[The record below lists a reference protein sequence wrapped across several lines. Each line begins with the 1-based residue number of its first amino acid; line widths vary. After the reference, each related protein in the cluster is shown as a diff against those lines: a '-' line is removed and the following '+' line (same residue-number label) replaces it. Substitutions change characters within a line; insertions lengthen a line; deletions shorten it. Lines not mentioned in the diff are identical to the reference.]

1 MSVCMHVFV
10 CVYEGTCVSLCVYV
24 SVYVCMCLGPGKVQ
38 RSPKVYLY
46 SSTVTVS
53 YLTVNFI

>member
-1 MSVCMHVFV
+1 MSVSV
-10 CVYEGTCVSLCVYV
+10 CV
-24 SVYVCMCLGPGKVQ
+24 SVYVCVYLGPGKVQ

-53 YLTVNFI
+53 CLMVSFI